1 MNVRGLPSNFVDCKS
16 FLESNPPD
24 ILTLC
29 ETNLND
35 SIYFGNFCVKDYLP
49 LIRKDSIMHGLA
61 VYVEEGLSF
70 AQDVSLENSA
80 YSYLCFQL
88 VLLHSLSYFFSLC
101 GSPSLSLCTVF
112 GFISCNVMRFS

>member
-29 ETNLND
+29 ETNLDD
-35 SIYFGNFCVKDYLP
+35 SIYFGNFSVKDYLP

-88 VLLHSLSYFFSLC
+88 VLLHSVSYFFSLYQ
-101 GSPSLSLCTVF
+101 SPSLSLCTVF
-112 GFISCNVMRFS
+112 GFISSNVMRFS